1 MIWTW
6 KLALFVLLVFA
17 ALAIGISLARVP
29 PPEDKSTPPK
39 ADRTVVRT
47 IQYVPQNVPPP
58 EVTVASRFAAFIEP
72 PVAKDEP
79 VTEGNSAV
87 GGGARRVRKR
97 ASVGESR
104 ISARPAHRRVAS
116 DSFCARYGMRKVV
129 THGGKSW
136 RCRR

>member
-29 PPEDKSTPPK
+29 PPAPEDKSTPPK

-58 EVTVASRFAAFIEP
+58 EVTVASRFADFIEP
-72 PVAKDEP
+72 PVTPVPRAKPPAVKDEP
-79 VTEGNSAV
+79 ETALARERKP
-87 GGGARRVRKR
+87 RRVRSVR
-97 ASVGESR
+97 HASN
-104 ISARPAHRRVAS
+104 
-116 DSFCARYGMRKVV
+116 DSFCSRYGLRKVI
-129 THGGKSW
+129 TRGGKSW